1 MAASEVTASIKIIKC
16 FCMCFGNGVKNEIL
30 FIDTRGYKDSHIYLL
45 FCLFF
50 ICPRMQTKVYIF
62 TRSAKRKIK
71 FCTIKT
77 VIERIKSETKK
88 KKNELRL

>member
-1 MAASEVTASIKIIKC
+1 
-16 FCMCFGNGVKNEIL
+16 MCFANGVKNEIL
-30 FIDTRGYKDSHIYLL
+30 FIDTRGYKDSHIYLF

-50 ICPRMQTKVYIF
+50 ICPRMQTKIYIF

-88 KKNELRL
+88 KKK